1 MNKLDYLKSAKSLW
15 KSIIAKRRWL
25 LTNLKGHVDSAWAKE
40 KLRNLENAKSVIKTA
55 DKAKAYI
62 EREETAL
69 RFLIPANDHKH
80 HNLLRELI
88 ETRLN

>member
-25 LTNLKGHVDSAWAKE
+25 LANHKGHVDSAWAKE
-40 KLRNLENAKSVIKTA
+40 KLNNLENARAVIKTA
-55 DKAKAYI
+55 DKARAYI

-80 HNLLRELI
+80 HEQLRELI
-88 ETRLN
+88 NTQLN